1 MGLIVNSSRPLHLR
15 FWRAAKVTSTFYD
28 MEATGLLFSGLNG
41 AGSSEFGPLR
51 LRQVQKDSEAWD
63 TVQLRPGLVVKEVET
78 YDGEEFGCR
87 STPAQELLALI
98 DTPRRPL
105 KLTFVDPEF
114 DDEVCSFA
122 PPHKPKP
129 ARLLSI
135 CLPTV
140 TVDDAISWF
149 SALRRTL
156 HAERRQTLRG
166 RARRSCWWP
175 ASNHSGG
182 GGAGEPGVIRG
193 EPPTRA
199 SGGHRGWGDLEPHE
213 RLPRGHAEGRSLGPR
228 CGGEVRCPRQAVCL
242 VLQLL
247 HPSYRDC
254 PRVFMYY

>member
-122 PPHKPKP
+122 PPPHKPKP
-129 ARLLSI
+129 ARLPSI

-140 TVDDAISWF
+140 TVDGTISWF

-166 RARRSCWWP
+166 RARQLPGCSSRRGRCWRAW
-175 ASNHSGG
+175 SHSM
-182 GGAGEPGVIRG
+182 GATCSSQRWAQGV
-193 EPPTRA
+193 
-199 SGGHRGWGDLEPHE
+199 
-213 RLPRGHAEGRSLGPR
+213 GRSRTP
-228 CGGEVRCPRQAVCL
+228 
-242 VLQLL
+242 
-247 HPSYRDC
+247 
-254 PRVFMYY
+254 